1 MVTAFEVKGK
11 VWDVVG
17 TLPSRL
23 AEAWQSLN
31 QRPGWNKRISSEKY
45 NFKRKV
51 SYLSCK
57 NR

>member
-23 AEAWQSLN
+23 AETWQSLN
-31 QRPGWNKRISSEKY
+31 QRPGWNRRISSKNY
-45 NFKRKV
+45 N
-51 SYLSCK
+51 
-57 NR
+57 